1 MITRQCELHN
11 VMQPGVVLTYLNHR
25 KLILE
30 LADVKIVL
38 MYGSPEN
45 ASWQI
50 RANTYAPNFHLH
62 NAKKKKHESCRG
74 LSELEDFSFSATELN
89 Q

>member
-11 VMQPGVVLTYLNHR
+11 VTQPGVVLTYLNHR

-38 MYGSPEN
+38 SYGSLEN

-50 RANTYAPNFHLH
+50 RANTYAPNFHLQ
-62 NAKKKKHESCRG
+62 NARKTKHQSCRG

>member
-1 MITRQCELHN
+1 MT
-11 VMQPGVVLTYLNHR
+11 QPGVVLTYLNCR

-38 MYGSPEN
+38 TYGLLEN

-50 RANTYAPNFHLH
+50 RASTYAPNFHLH
-62 NAKKKKHESCRG
+62 NARKTKHESCRG
-74 LSELEDFSFSATELN
+74 A